1 MTPLLQDK
9 TTIVYGGGGSIGGGV
24 ARTFAREGAR
34 VFLAG
39 RTREPLEAVAADIA
53 QAGGLAEVAILDV
66 LDGQAVDEHAQAV
79 ASEAGSIDA
88 TFLAINRGDV
98 QGTPL
103 IDMTDDDVT
112 RAVTTGLLATFHM
125 ARAAAR
131 RMIEQGSGAILTL
144 TSGTSAGPSP
154 GMGSTGPADA
164 ATESFLQ
171 TLAHEVGPQ
180 GVRVACLWTA
190 AVVESLTTEKMAEVS
205 GVEMDPAE
213 VEKMIA
219 GMSVLRRAP
228 RLQQVADTV
237 AFLASDRAA
246 GITGTTVNVTAG
258 LVVR

>member
-9 TTIVYGGGGSIGGGV
+9 NTIVYGGGGSIGGGV

-53 QAGGLAEVAILDV
+53 QGGGSAEVAVLDV
-66 LDGQAVDEHAQAV
+66 LDGQAVDEHARAV
-79 ASEAGSIDA
+79 ASGAGSIDA
-88 TFLAINRGDV
+88 TFLAINRGDA

-103 IDMTDDDVT
+103 IDMTDDDLT

-131 RMIEQGSGAILTL
+131 RMTEQGSGAILTL
-144 TSGTSAGPSP
+144 TSGTSFAPSP

-190 AVVESLTTEKMAEVS
+190 AVVESLTTEKLAEVS

-246 GITGTTVNVTAG
+246 GITATTVNVTSG

>member
-9 TTIVYGGGGSIGGGV
+9 NTIVYGGGGSIGGGV

-39 RTREPLEAVAADIA
+39 RTREPLDAVAADIA
-53 QAGGLAEVAILDV
+53 SAGGSAEVAVVDV
-66 LDGQAVDEHAQAV
+66 LDGQAVDEHAAAV

-88 TFLAINRGDV
+88 TFLAIKRGDV

-103 IDMTDDDVT
+103 IDMADDDLT
-112 RAVTTGLLATFHM
+112 RAVTTGLLATHHM

-131 RMIEQGSGAILTL
+131 QMTTQGSGAILTL
-144 TSGTSAGPSP
+144 TSATSAAPSP
-154 GMGSTGPADA
+154 GMGSTGPTDA
-164 ATESFLQ
+164 AIELYLQ

-205 GVEMDPAE
+205 GVEVDPAE
-213 VEKMIA
+213 VEKTIA
-219 GMSVLRRAP
+219 GISVLRRAP

-246 GITGTTVNVTAG
+246 GITATKINVTAG
-258 LVVR
+258 LVPR

>member
-9 TTIVYGGGGSIGGGV
+9 NTIVYGAGGIGGGV

-39 RTREPLEAVAADIA
+39 RTREPLEAVAADIGR
-53 QAGGLAEVAILDV
+53 AGGQAQVAVVDV
-66 LDGQAVDEHAQAV
+66 LDGQAVDEHAAAV
-79 ASEAGSIDA
+79 AAEAGGIDA
-88 TFLAINRGDV
+88 TFLAITRGDV

-103 IDMTDDDVT
+103 VDMTDEQLT
-112 RAVTTGLLATFHM
+112 RAVTTGLLATHHM

-131 RMIEQGSGAILTL
+131 QMTEQGAGVILTL
-144 TSGTSAGPSP
+144 TSATSVAPSP
-154 GMGSTGPADA
+154 GMGSTGPTDA
-164 ATESFLQ
+164 AIENYLQ

-190 AVVESLTTEKMAEVS
+190 AVVETLTTEKMAEVS

-213 VEKMIA
+213 VVNMIA
-219 GMSVLRRAP
+219 GRSLLRRAP
-228 RLQQVADTV
+228 RLQQFADTV

-246 GITGTTVNVTAG
+246 GITATTVNVTAG
-258 LVVR
+258 LVPR

>member
-1 MTPLLQDK
+1 MTRLLDSK
-9 TTIVYGGGGSIGGGV
+9 NTIVHGGGGSIGGGV

-39 RTREPLEAVAADIA
+39 RTREPLEAVAADIEA
-53 QAGGLAEVAILDV
+53 AGGSADVAVLDV
-66 LDGQAVDEHAQAV
+66 LDGAAVDDHAAAV

-88 TFLAINRGDV
+88 TFLAVKRGDV

-103 IDMTDDDVT
+103 IDMTDDQLT
-112 RAVTTGLLATFHM
+112 RAPTTGLLATHHM

-131 RMIEQGSGAILTL
+131 QMTTQGSGAILTL
-144 TSGTSAGPSP
+144 TSATSVAPSP

-164 ATESFLQ
+164 AIESYLQ

-190 AVVESLTTEKMAEVS
+190 AVAETLTTEKMAEVS
-205 GVEMDPAE
+205 GVEMDPEE
-213 VEKMIA
+213 VLKTIA
-219 GMSVLRRAP
+219 GMALLRRAP
-228 RLQQVADTV
+228 RLQQFADTV

-246 GITGTTVNVTAG
+246 AITATRINVTSG
-258 LVVR
+258 LVPR

>member
-9 TTIVYGGGGSIGGGV
+9 NTIVYGGGGSIGGGV

-39 RTREPLEAVAADIA
+39 RTREPLEAAAAEIA
-53 QAGGLAEVAILDV
+53 DAGGRAEVAVLDV
-66 LDGQAVDEHAQAV
+66 LDAEAVDEHAAAV
-79 ASEAGSIDA
+79 AAKAGAIDA
-88 TFLAINRGDV
+88 TFLAIKRGDV

-103 IDMTDDDVT
+103 IEMTDDQVT
-112 RAVTTGLLATFHM
+112 RAVTTGLLATHHT

-131 RMIEQGSGAILTL
+131 KMTEQGSGAILTL
-144 TSGTSAGPSP
+144 TSATSAAPSP
-154 GMGSTGPADA
+154 GMGSTGPTDA
-164 ATESFLQ
+164 AIETYLQ

-190 AVVESLTTEKMAEVS
+190 AVVETLTTEKMAEVS
-205 GVEMDPAE
+205 GVKLDPAE
-213 VEKMIA
+213 VEKTIA

-228 RLQQVADTV
+228 RLQQFADTV

-246 GITGTTVNVTAG
+246 GITATKVNVTAG
-258 LVVR
+258 LVPR

>member
-9 TTIVYGGGGSIGGGV
+9 NTIVYGGGGSVGGGV

-53 QAGGLAEVAILDV
+53 RAGGSAEVAVLDV
-66 LDGQAVDEHAQAV
+66 LDGPAVDEHAAAV

-88 TFLAINRGDV
+88 TFLAIKRGDV

-103 IDMTDDDVT
+103 IDMSDDDLT
-112 RAVTTGLLATFHM
+112 RAVTTGLLATSHM

-131 RMIEQGSGAILTL
+131 HMTEQGSGAILTL
-144 TSGTSAGPSP
+144 TSATSVAPSP
-154 GMGSTGPADA
+154 GMGSTGPTDA
-164 ATESFLQ
+164 AIESYLQ

-190 AVVESLTTEKMAEVS
+190 AVVETLTTEKMAEVS